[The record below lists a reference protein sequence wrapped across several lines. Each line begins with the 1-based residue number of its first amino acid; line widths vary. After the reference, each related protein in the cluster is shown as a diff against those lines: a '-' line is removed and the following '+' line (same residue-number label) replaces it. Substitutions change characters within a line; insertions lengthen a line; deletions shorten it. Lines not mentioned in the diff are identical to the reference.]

1 MILSLPAAAA
11 LIAIP
16 VPLAAALFQHGAT
29 GRSDILAIGLATAI
43 YGLGLPAFILQKL
56 VQPVFFANE
65 DTKTPFR
72 FAVISMIINAVL
84 AIGLMPWLGWI
95 SPAIATTVSAWAMVG
110 MLMRSARQFGSVA
123 RLSNDVKSRIIRAGI
138 ASVGM
143 AAALFALSFGADPY
157 VQTTLMRVGLAV
169 ALMVLG
175 MALYSGLAQMLG
187 AVNFRR
193 LKADLLRRN

>member
-1 MILSLPAAAA
+1 
-11 LIAIP
+11 
-16 VPLAAALFQHGAT
+16 
-29 GRSDILAIGLATAI
+29 
-43 YGLGLPAFILQKL
+43 
-56 VQPVFFANE
+56 
-65 DTKTPFR
+65 
-72 FAVISMIINAVL
+72 
-84 AIGLMPWLGWI
+84 
-95 SPAIATTVSAWAMVG
+95 
-110 MLMRSARQFGSVA
+110 
-123 RLSNDVKSRIIRAGI
+123 